1 MHVRGESNW
10 WYEYVC
16 FGIATSSC
24 VILYSITRRASVL
37 RSARLRQFRCLKH
50 VTDARGVMIA
60 VSNIPS
66 SPILYLF

>member
-1 MHVRGESNW
+1 MFGENLTGGMSTS
-10 WYEYVC
+10 V